1 MSDGLVR
8 ENAPNHEVAADGVRL
23 TTSAIVGLGANL
35 GTRERNIE
43 DALKKLDDGAQIS
56 IVTKSTL
63 RETVPVGGPQQG
75 LYLNCVVEVRTSL
88 TAPELLSA
96 CQRIEAALGRVR
108 LEKDGPRTIDL
119 DILLFGDLQC
129 SDVDLK
135 IPHPRMLERAFVL
148 EPLAEIAPR
157 RVHPVTGKSI
167 AEHWSMLRAGAT

>member
-96 CQRIEAALGRVR
+96 CQRI
-108 LEKDGPRTIDL
+108 
-119 DILLFGDLQC
+119 
-129 SDVDLK
+129 
-135 IPHPRMLERAFVL
+135 
-148 EPLAEIAPR
+148 
-157 RVHPVTGKSI
+157 
-167 AEHWSMLRAGAT
+167 